1 MEQFLH
7 INKDKDRDVHR
18 RDKRNSLNINAKRA
32 SSGSRDRVQAQSSPR
47 HSSPQI
53 TLHLP
58 AKMEAV
64 IESPPLVFY
73 GNTTNSTGALLS
85 GRIKL
90 NVLDPEVTLRRFE
103 MSLQA
108 VVTVKKPVEK
118 NCPQCQTQRND
129 IKTWEFITEPVKL
142 TQGLHQYPFSHLLP
156 GHLPATTQAY
166 LGTLEYQ
173 LNARAITSLNEPV
186 SFTLPLN
193 IQRAIIPGNDKTSV
207 RIFPPTN
214 ITARVVLPPVI
225 HPIGAFPVNMVL
237 NGILEKGKDAQTRW
251 KLRKM
256 TWRLEEHQKVVSP
269 ACTKH
274 AGKVGGEGKGIQ
286 HTNVRNIAQ
295 DELKSG
301 WKSDWDTEGG
311 EIALEF
317 NAAVNPASQPVCDV
331 DSPAGMEVTH
341 NLVIELIVAEEY
353 CPNKNTRLV
362 TPTGAARVLRM
373 QFKMFATERTGLG
386 ISWDEEMPPVYSD
399 VPASPPDYHN
409 TTIEDYGGPPL
420 EYEELDRLDRHSP
433 RRDRSGS
440 GTSAGGTVRTNTSH
454 ASSPLQRPVRMPAL
468 NVDDLETA
476 PVFRERRPD
485 AMPADPE
492 DRST

>member
-1 MEQFLH
+1 MEQLLH
-7 INKDKDRDVHR
+7 INNDKDRDVYR
-18 RDKRNSLNINAKRA
+18 KDKRNSLNINAKRV
-32 SSGSRDRVQAQSSPR
+32 SSGSRDRVQAQSSP
-47 HSSPQI
+47 QI
-53 TLHLP
+53 IPHLP

-73 GNTTNSTGALLS
+73 GNTTNSTGAFLS

-90 NVLDPEVTLRRFE
+90 NVLDPEVILRRFE
-103 MSLQA
+103 MSFQA

-142 TQGLHQYPFSHLLP
+142 TQGLYQYLFSHLLP

-166 LGTLEYQ
+166 FSTLEYQ
-173 LNARAITSLNEPV
+173 LNARAITSFNEPV

-193 IQRAIIPGNDKTSV
+193 IQRAIIPGNDKTFV

-214 ITARVVLPPVI
+214 ITARVILPSVI
-225 HPIGAFPVNMVL
+225 HPISAFPINIVL
-237 NGILEKGKDAQTRW
+237 NGILEKGKDVQTRW

-256 TWRLEEHQKVVSP
+256 TWRLEEYQKVVSP
-269 ACTKH
+269 ACIKH
-274 AGKVGGEGKGIQ
+274 AGKVSGEGKGIQ

-317 NAAVNPASQPVCDV
+317 NAAASQLVCDV
-331 DSPAGMEVTH
+331 DSPAGIEVTH
-341 NLVIELIVAEEY
+341 NLIIELIVTEEY
-353 CPNKNTRLV
+353 CLNKNTRLV
-362 TPTGAARVLRM
+362 TPTGAVRVLRM

-399 VPASPPDYHN
+399 VPASPPNYHN

-420 EYEELDRLDRHSP
+420 EYEEIGL
-433 RRDRSGS
+433 
-440 GTSAGGTVRTNTSH
+440 
-454 ASSPLQRPVRMPAL
+454 
-468 NVDDLETA
+468 
-476 PVFRERRPD
+476 
-485 AMPADPE
+485 
-492 DRST
+492 